1 MDYNSYRRKTTPIK
15 VGNITVGGSSHV
27 SVQSMT
33 NTDTHDVDATYRQVR
48 ALADAGCDIVRIT
61 APDAESTECFRAL
74 KARGVTV
81 PLVADIHFDY
91 RIAVAV
97 APYVDKIRI
106 NPGNIGGKDKIREVV
121 AACREYSIPI
131 RIGVNSGSLEKDIL
145 ARHGAPTPEALVES
159 ALYHASLLEELDF
172 HDIAISVK
180 ASSTPNMIAANRIL
194 AERCPYPLHLGV
206 TEAGF
211 GTSAIVKSSI
221 GIGTLLAEGIGDTV
235 RVSLTDDPVR
245 EVEAAREILR
255 AVGIYKGGMNIV
267 SCPTCGR
274 TKIDLISLASEFK
287 HRAKALGL
295 DRESITVALMG
306 CVVNGPGEAREAD
319 VGIAGGNGEGLVFR
333 RGEVVCKVRE
343 DELIDRLI
351 EEIKTMKGGADDG
364 R

>member
-1 MDYNSYRRKTTPIK
+1 MDYNSYRRKTTPIR
-15 VGNITVGGSSHV
+15 VGNITVGGSSPV

-33 NTDTHDVDATYRQVR
+33 NTDTHDVDATYRQVCD
-48 ALADAGCDIVRIT
+48 LAAAGCDIVRIT
-61 APDAESTECFRAL
+61 APDVASVECFRTL
-74 KARGVTV
+74 KARGVTL

-91 RIAVAV
+91 KIAVAV

-121 AACREYSIPI
+121 AACREHAIPI
-131 RIGVNSGSLEKDIL
+131 RIGVNSGSLEKSIL
-145 ARHGAPTPEALVES
+145 ERHGSPTPEALVES

-180 ASSTPNMIAANRIL
+180 ASSTACTIAANRLL
-194 AERCPYPLHLGV
+194 AERTSYPLHLGV

-221 GIGTLLAEGIGDTV
+221 GIGTLLSEGIGDTV
-235 RVSLTDDPVR
+235 RVSMTDDPVR
-245 EVEAAREILR
+245 EVEAAREILC
-255 AVGIYKGGMNIV
+255 ALGLYDGGMNII

-274 TKIDLISLASEFK
+274 TKIDLIALAAEFK
-287 HRAKALGL
+287 ARAAAEEIDK
-295 DRESITVALMG
+295 EKITVALMG

-319 VGIAGGNGEGLVFR
+319 VGIAGGNGEGLIFR
-333 RGEVVCKVRE
+333 RGEIVCKVRE
-343 DELIDRLI
+343 DELIDRLV
-351 EEIKTMKGGADDG
+351 EEIKTMKGGSDDG